1 MSNFLEIANKRR
13 TQYMIGGEAN
23 HSIEEIAAELAKVV
37 TASPSAFNSQTT
49 RLVIVS
55 EAANQKVWEIIDRT
69 QKEILD
75 EGMYNYFK
83 GVFDTAKNAVGTVLF
98 FEDRQTLEEKV
109 TTTPERREL
118 YKEQNAAI
126 AEYAAWLHLA
136 ELGYGANLQHF
147 NIGFQQG
154 FDRSI
159 KEALDLPDHW
169 ELNAQ
174 MPFGP
179 VIEPAQDLEKLS
191 HEEQVRIIKD

>member
-23 HSIEEIAAELAKVV
+23 HSIEEIAAELARVV

-55 EAANQKVWEIIDRT
+55 EAANQKVWEIIDGT

-83 GVFDTAKNAVGTVLF
+83 GVFETAKNAVGTVLF
-98 FEDRQTLEEKV
+98 FE
-109 TTTPERREL
+109 L
-118 YKEQNAAI
+118 YKEQNAAM
-126 AEYAAWLHLA
+126 AEYAALLRLA

-179 VIEPAQDLEKLS
+179 VIEPAQDLEKLN